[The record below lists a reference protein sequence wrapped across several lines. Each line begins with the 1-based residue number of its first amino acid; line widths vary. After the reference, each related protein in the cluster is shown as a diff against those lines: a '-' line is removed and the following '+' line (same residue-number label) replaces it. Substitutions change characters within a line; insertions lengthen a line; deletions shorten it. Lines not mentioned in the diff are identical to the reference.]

1 MCETSK
7 VSRPWLPDCPSQLL
21 LSFWS
26 LTEGAMFRLISFRIH
41 CFWCLHLGVSDLV
54 HASNAGLTCLSVTWR
69 NWRTYNLIQFEI
81 CSPNFERMRTSNN
94 TCTKQKWIHNLQET
108 SVPTCVPQITCWNGW
123 STNQIQPRHIL
134 GQSDWRASLSDNWHK
149 LNGFA
154 LPKNKNITTSSLVI
168 CRSSVFCWKSSLHSL
183 HPSPGASQELLG
195 FTSSA
200 LVSAA
205 WRPKTT
211 KSNKELAPNR
221 LAPCTEAQPAYVKW
235 SGKLEMVNL
244 FFSRFHQKLHEIL
257 GMIFSRNFLFIPI
270 IVI

>member
-7 VSRPWLPDCPSQLL
+7 VSRPWLPDCPSQFL

-168 CRSSVFCWKSSLHSL
+168 CRSFGSFVEN
-183 HPSPGASQELLG
+183 HPY
-195 FTSSA
+195 T
-200 LVSAA
+200 
-205 WRPKTT
+205 
-211 KSNKELAPNR
+211 
-221 LAPCTEAQPAYVKW
+221 
-235 SGKLEMVNL
+235 
-244 FFSRFHQKLHEIL
+244 
-257 GMIFSRNFLFIPI
+257 LFIPLRVRPRNCWASRARRWCRPLDVRRPPSPTRNWRPI
-270 IVI
+270 GWHRALRRNRPMSNGVVSWKWSICFLADFIKNCMRFWGWYFQEIFCSFLL